1 MNQWPFDDSKFD
13 DVSANVFRKTYN
25 KGFIDISGGDLT
37 IRNSGSIDASGMDIS
52 GLTVIRSG
60 DVDISGSVTIQ
71 GNLQVFQDTNTS
83 IIDTTFNNYSIV
95 VKDDIS
101 LNGDF
106 RVSGRINSDFY
117 YKNTMQL
124 PYIVA
129 DWSPSSIGVITSSVN
144 YSYMVDI
151 FNKSQI
157 YTNINSSQFD
167 AQTNLYSNALDNY
180 VAFRVFPGLW
190 ELHWSH
196 KYSSAGSGA
205 NTARIFNALFTD
217 TTGNGSTDTVTG
229 VSFFNCQYSST
240 LTTFQ
245 EQQWRAHFYVPDGPS
260 AYLRTIFGNNRNTA
274 TYLTIGLETA
284 HPRFILRCLEVGN
297 WNGEN
302 PVLANGS
309 SGGGESGAT
318 SYSPSNSIIYNDT
331 NNFTS

>member
-217 TTGNGSTDTVTG
+217 TTGN
-229 VSFFNCQYSST
+229 
-240 LTTFQ
+240 
-245 EQQWRAHFYVPDGPS
+245 
-260 AYLRTIFGNNRNTA
+260 
-274 TYLTIGLETA
+274 
-284 HPRFILRCLEVGN
+284 
-297 WNGEN
+297 
-302 PVLANGS
+302 
-309 SGGGESGAT
+309 
-318 SYSPSNSIIYNDT
+318 
-331 NNFTS
+331 

>member
-1 MNQWPFDDSKFD
+1 MDQWPFDDSKFN
-13 DVSANVFRKTYN
+13 DVSANLFKQSYYQ
-25 KGFIDISGGDLT
+25 GFVDISGGDLSV
-37 IRNSGSIDASGMDIS
+37 RNTGGIDASGMDIS

-129 DWSPSSIGVITSSVN
+129 DWSPSSIGVITSNAN
-144 YSYMVDI
+144 YSYMLDI
-151 FNKSQI
+151 FNMSQI
-157 YTNINSSQFD
+157 YTNINSSQFN
-167 AQTNLYSNALDNY
+167 AQRALYTNARDNY
-180 VAFRVFPGLW
+180 IAFRVFPGLW

-196 KYSSAGSGA
+196 RYGAAGSGA
-205 NTARIFNALFTD
+205 NTSRMFNSLFTD
-217 TTGNGSTDTVTG
+217 TTGDGNTDTETQ
-229 VSFFNCQYSST
+229 VSFFNCQDSASYG
-240 LTTFQ
+240 TFQ
-245 EQQWRAHFYVPDGPS
+245 QQQMRAHFYVPDGPS
-260 AYLRTIFGNNRNTA
+260 AYLRTFYNNSRNTA
-274 TYLTIGLETA
+274 IYLTIGIETR
-284 HPRFILRCLEVGN
+284 HPRFILRCLEAGN

-302 PVLANGS
+302 PSLSTGA
-309 SGGGESGAT
+309 ESGAT
-318 SYSPSNSIIYNDT
+318 DYSPSNSIIYNDT

>member
-71 GNLQVFQDTNTS
+71 GNLQVFQDTNAS
-83 IIDTTFNNYSIV
+83 IIDTTTNDYSIV

-129 DWSPSSIGVITSSVN
+129 DWGQSSVSLNAGN
-144 YSYMVDI
+144 YSLMLDI
-151 FNKSQI
+151 FNQSQI
-157 YTNINSSQFD
+157 YTNINSSQFN
-167 AQTNLYSNALDNY
+167 AQRNLYSNAADNY

-190 ELHWSH
+190 ELIFRHP
-196 KYSSAGSGA
+196 YTSAGSGG
-205 NTARIFNALFTD
+205 NVSRISTHLFTD
-217 TTGNGSTDTVTG
+217 TTGNGNTDTETM
-229 VSFFNCQYSST
+229 VSFMNCQGNGTS
-240 LTTFQ
+240 TFQ
-245 EQQWRAHFYVPDGPS
+245 EQQPHVHFYVPDGPS
-260 AYLRTIFGNNRNTA
+260 AYLRTYFGNNRNGA
-274 TYLTIGLETA
+274 IYLTFATNGS
-284 HPRFILRCLEVGN
+284 HPLYILRCLEVGN

-302 PVLANGS
+302 PSLSTGA
-309 SGGGESGAT
+309 ESGAT
-318 SYSPSNSIIYNDT
+318 DYSPSNSIIYNNT
-331 NNFTS
+331 NTFTS